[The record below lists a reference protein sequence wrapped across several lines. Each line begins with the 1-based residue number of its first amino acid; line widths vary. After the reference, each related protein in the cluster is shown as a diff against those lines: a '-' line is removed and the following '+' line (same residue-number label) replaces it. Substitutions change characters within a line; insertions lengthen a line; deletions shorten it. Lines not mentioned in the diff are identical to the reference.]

1 MSQNFKDRYNQ
12 FLDGDP
18 GNQDNLKEEA
28 EKKEHPY
35 IDYYDQY
42 QPTRNI
48 CFIQRNGQR
57 IFLNYNYLVSCEYIP
72 EQNRI
77 IASFTTHTVTL
88 TGLFLE
94 SLFQDLM
101 RYLPREINSV
111 DERYNSIADANQP
124 VVNEIK
130 IDREK

>member
-12 FLDGDP
+12 FLDGNP
-18 GNQDNLKEEA
+18 GDHGASEKAA

-35 IDYYDQY
+35 IDYYEQY
-42 QPTRNI
+42 QATRNI
-48 CFIQRNGQR
+48 CFIQRDGQR
-57 IFLNYNYLVSCEYIP
+57 IFLNYNYLVSCEYLP
-72 EQNRI
+72 EQNKI

-94 SLFQDLM
+94 NLFQDLM
-101 RYLPREINSV
+101 RYLPRQVNSV
-111 DERYNSIADANQP
+111 DERYNTIADAQQP

-130 IDREK
+130 VVREN

>member
-12 FLDGDP
+12 FLGGDP
-18 GNQDNLKEEA
+18 GNRDDSGEAA

-42 QPTRNI
+42 QATRNI

-72 EQNRI
+72 EQNKI
-77 IASFTTHTVTL
+77 IAGFTTHTVTL

-94 SLFQDLM
+94 SLFRDMMQ
-101 RYLPREINSV
+101 YLPREINSV
-111 DERYNSIADANQP
+111 DVRYNSIADTDQP
-124 VVNEIK
+124 VVNEIMV
-130 IDREK
+130 DREK